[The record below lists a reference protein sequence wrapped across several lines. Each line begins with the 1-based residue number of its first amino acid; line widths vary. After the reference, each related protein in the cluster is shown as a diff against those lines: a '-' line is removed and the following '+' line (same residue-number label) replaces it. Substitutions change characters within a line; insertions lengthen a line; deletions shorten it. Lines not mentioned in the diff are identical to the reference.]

1 METHLFQLRFQVR
14 FQLVYQL
21 GAGFEG
27 AKSLGLT
34 ISVDTVVL
42 HTVVVAG
49 ELGAASGPRT
59 SVVALTGV
67 DAVMARQVAQR
78 REQAPAHFAHV
89 APFRWR
95 LRRALRVL
103 RRQLRGGGQWVSGG
117 GVVVMVVERQRRQR
131 RRQR

>member
-1 METHLFQLRFQVR
+1 MR

-95 LRRALRVL
+95 RRRPLRVL
-103 RRQLRGGGQWVSGG
+103 RRQLRSGSQWVSSGSR
-117 GVVVMVVERQRRQR
+117 VVVVVVVKRQRRQR
-131 RRQR
+131 RRRRQR